1 MKDLIDNT
9 EKVFEF
15 PMSDRDPIERWSFG
29 RLTLLGDAAHAMY
42 PIGSNGASQAIIDA
56 ETLAKHLSATTT
68 SASSVEDALKAY
80 ELERLPPTAKIV
92 MANRANGPDHVLQL
106 AEERAPD
113 GFSNVYDVIP
123 KEELESIGSIYKKV
137 AGFEMDSVN
146 IKARE
151 TAGDCE
157 RKGLKSPTE
166 WS

>member
-15 PMSDRDPIERWSFG
+15 PMSDRDPVEAWSFG

-56 ETLAKHLSATTT
+56 ETLAKHLSSNT
-68 SASSVEDALKAY
+68 SDIPGALKAY
-80 ELERLPPTAKIV
+80 EQERLPPTAKIV

-106 AEERAPD
+106 AEERSPD

-123 KEELESIGSIYKKV
+123 KEELEEIGRAYKKV
-137 AGFEMDSVN
+137 AGFEMESVN
-146 IKARE
+146 VKARE
-151 TAGDCE
+151 TEGVDRE
-157 RKGLKSPTE
+157 KGLKSPAD
-166 WS
+166 WI

>member
-1 MKDLIDNT
+1 MKHLIDST
-9 EKVFEF
+9 DKVFEF
-15 PMSDRDPIERWSFG
+15 PMSDRDPIDRWSFG

-56 ETLAKHLSATTT
+56 ETLAKHLSLN
-68 SASSVEDALKAY
+68 SSNVEAALKEY

-92 MANRANGPDHVLQL
+92 MANRANGPDHVLQM

-123 KEELESIGSIYKKV
+123 KDELEEIGRVYKKV

-146 IKARE
+146 QKAKDTEGVDRNI
-151 TAGDCE
+151 
-157 RKGLKSPTE
+157 GLKSPQD
-166 WS
+166 WI

>member
-1 MKDLIDNT
+1 
-9 EKVFEF
+9 
-15 PMSDRDPIERWSFG
+15 MSDRDPIERWSFG

-56 ETLAKHLSATTT
+56 ETLAMHLS
-68 SASSVEDALKAY
+68 SNISDIEGALKAY

-113 GFSNVYDVIP
+113 GFSNVNDVIP
-123 KEELESIGSIYKKV
+123 KEELEDIGRMYKKV

-146 IKARE
+146 QKAKDTE
-151 TAGDCE
+151 GSDQKA
-157 RKGLKSPTE
+157 GLKSPKD
-166 WS
+166 WI

>member
-1 MKDLIDNT
+1 
-9 EKVFEF
+9 
-15 PMSDRDPIERWSFG
+15 MSDRDPIERWSFG

-56 ETLAKHLSATTT
+56 ETLAMHLS
-68 SASSVEDALKAY
+68 SNVSDVEGALKAY

-113 GFSNVYDVIP
+113 GFSNVNDVIP
-123 KEELESIGSIYKKV
+123 KEELEDIGRMYKKV

-146 IKARE
+146 QKAKDTE
-151 TAGDCE
+151 GSDQKA
-157 RKGLKSPTE
+157 GLKSPKD
-166 WS
+166 WI